1 MLVTG
6 IRIGTRGS
14 TLALAQ
20 ANWLK
25 AEIERQRPD
34 AAVTL
39 QVIKTSGD
47 RFVEAPLQALGKGV
61 FTKEIEDALLANEI
75 DLAVHSMKD
84 LPTEL
89 ASGLAVIAVPER
101 EDPRDVLVARG
112 AASLSDLAQG
122 ARIGTGSLR
131 RKAQLLHHR
140 ADLIIAPIRGNIDT
154 RLKKL
159 DGGEVDALV
168 MAAAGLKRIG
178 RTARIAEFLAVSIC
192 TPAPAQGAL
201 AVEARDDAALREE
214 FEFLNDL
221 PSYLEVQAERALLK
235 RLGGGCQVPV
245 GARAEI
251 FGELMEIT
259 AIVADSRGQE
269 LCKAELAGMA
279 QNAEDLGKALAD
291 RLLGLGAD
299 KLLEQVRP

>member
-1 MLVTG
+1 VREV
-6 IRIGTRGS
+6 RIGTRGS
-14 TLALAQ
+14 ALALAQ

-25 AEIERQRPD
+25 QEIERQRPD
-34 AAVTL
+34 VAVTL
-39 QVIKTSGD
+39 EVIKTSGD
-47 RFVEAPLQALGKGV
+47 RLVETPLQALGKGV
-61 FTKEIEDALLANEI
+61 FTKEIEDALLANDI

-112 AASLSDLAQG
+112 NACLSELSQG
-122 ARIGTGSLR
+122 ARVGTGSLR

-140 ADLIIAPIRGNIDT
+140 ADLIVAPMRGNIDT

-159 DGGEVDALV
+159 DAGEVDALV
-168 MAAAGLKRIG
+168 MAAAGLKRI
-178 RTARIAEFLAVSIC
+178 RRAERITEFLPRNLC

-201 AVEARDDAALREE
+201 AVEGRDDAALREE
-214 FEFLNDL
+214 FDFLNDL
-221 PSYLEVQAERALLK
+221 PTCLEVQAERALLK

-259 AIVADSRGQE
+259 AVVADARGQE
-269 LCKAELAGMA
+269 LCRAELAGMA
-279 QNAEDLGKALAD
+279 QNAEDLGRALAD

-299 KLLEQVRP
+299 KLLEQLRP